1 MTHTNPAAYDD
12 TDAFDRGGDPRR
24 TDVGDL
30 EERWEA
36 QRD

>member
-1 MTHTNPAAYDD
+1 MTRTDAAYDD

-24 TDVGDL
+24 AEVGDL

-36 QRD
+36 LNE